1 MTGRKAADVI
11 FQRPAPVETPRES
24 DIERLI
30 GQLEDDMRFTMNVI
44 AREADQA
51 RARIDQSVD
60 QASRIHDAS
69 DQLDAITVRAKTVNQ
84 ALTLSAERLDA
95 SAHSI
100 RAEIEGVD
108 AFSEE
113 ATRLAVEVSQ
123 SMARLAR
130 SVAQIDEVAHL
141 IATIARQTKIL
152 ALNAGIEAARAGPD
166 GRGFGVVA
174 QEINAL
180 AARAQTATADIAH
193 HVEELH
199 EVTDASDTSAKRIAS
214 LIGRIGPVAQSVRSS
229 IEQQLEETDKA
240 AARAIDSATYVDT
253 VAAKASEVKALAVA
267 SNIAS
272 KAAKQASES
281 VVLAMSRY
289 SQRSTVYI
297 RNSISGD
304 RRRHERV
311 PVKIPGALIS
321 GSRRLGA
328 TALDISIGGALL
340 MVDGDVTVSEDRLML
355 SLVSLGDCVGQ
366 IVGISELGVHFR
378 FMQPSPELQRR
389 IMDLAVVIKQ
399 ADRPFMDAV
408 QDGAKAIQTAFSEG
422 VAVGE
427 TCLQALVTTDYR
439 PIPGTDPTQYDTDAL
454 AFYERVLPP
463 ILAPYWEWKPAPVYA
478 CAYDRNAYLPVH
490 HPSCSLPQR
499 PGEWAWNDINSRN
512 KRIMERWQSLV
523 LSRNRDPE
531 FAKVFMR
538 HMDSEKMTPLKAFC
552 APIFVQGHL
561 WGNFVMAFFY

>member
-1 MTGRKAADVI
+1 MAEPPAAAEPPSA
-11 FQRPAPVETPRES
+11 PAPAPPDET

-51 RARIDQSVD
+51 RARIDESVE
-60 QASRIHDAS
+60 QAGRIHDAS
-69 DQLDAITVRAKTVNQ
+69 DRLDAITVRAKTVNQ
-84 ALTLSAERLDA
+84 ALTQSAERLDQ

-100 RAEIEGVD
+100 RSQVEGID

-113 ATRLAVEVSQ
+113 ATKLTADVSH

-130 SVAQIDEVAHL
+130 SVAQIDDVANL
-141 IATIARQTKIL
+141 IAVIARQTKIL

-180 AARAQTATADIAH
+180 AAKAQTATADIAR
-193 HVEELH
+193 HVNELH
-199 EVTDASDTSAKRIAS
+199 DVTDASDSSAKRIAS
-214 LIGRIGPVAQSVRSS
+214 LIGRIGPVAQSVRES

-240 AARAIDSATYVDT
+240 AARAIDSAAYVDA
-253 VAAKASEVKALAVA
+253 VAVKANEVKALAIA
-267 SNIAS
+267 SNLAS

-311 PVKIPGALIS
+311 PVKIPGALIK
-321 GSRRLGA
+321 GAVRAGA
-328 TALDISIGGALL
+328 TALDISVGGALL
-340 MVDGDVTVSEDRLML
+340 MVDGDVTASEDKLML
-355 SLVSLGDCVGQ
+355 SLVSIGDFVGQ
-366 IVGISELGVHFR
+366 VVGVSELGVHFR
-378 FMQPSPELQRR
+378 FLRPAPELQRR
-389 IMDLAVVIKQ
+389 IVELAEAIKQ
-399 ADRPFMDAV
+399 ADKPFTTAV
-408 QDGAKAIQTAFSEG
+408 QEGAAAIQRTFEDG
-422 VAVGE
+422 ITTGE
-427 TCLQALVTTDYR
+427 TCIEALVTTDYR
-439 PIPGTDPTQYDTDAL
+439 PIPGTDPTQYETDAL
-454 AFYERVLPP
+454 AYYERVLPP
-463 ILAPYWEWKPAPVYA
+463 ILAPYWDWKPTPVFSV
-478 CAYDRNAYLPVH
+478 AYDRNAYLPVH
-490 HPSCSLPQR
+490 HANYSLPQR
-499 PGEWAWNDINSRN
+499 PGEWSWNDIHARN

-523 LSRNRDPE
+523 LSRNRDPA

-538 HMDSEKMTPLKAFC
+538 HMDSQKMTPIKAFC
-552 APIFVQGHL
+552 APVFVEGEL
-561 WGNFVMAFFY
+561 WGNFMMSFYY